1 MRHMTAAMA
10 AAIAA
15 IITLVESA
23 LSQRNVQV
31 RLSIAGM
38 SNMPKEVFEAATID
52 GANWRQQVVHI
63 GIPMLL
69 PTIGYWSVIC
79 TAGMLLGILLPL
91 GFWLISLL
99 YTNAGEVRII
109 VHYGI
114 GFWLTLANPVLFFL
128 ARRSVKKDEELGRSA
143 DRLR

>member
-1 MRHMTAAMA
+1 MIQRIQTVFLALIVILFVVLNFVPVLGYEFMHGAMEWK
-10 AAIAA
+10 
-15 IITLVESA
+15 V
-23 LSQRNVQV
+23 LS
-31 RLSIAGM
+31 
-38 SNMPKEVFEAATID
+38 
-52 GANWRQQVVHI
+52 
-63 GIPMLL
+63 GIPGFLAGDAVIALL
-69 PTIGYWSVIC
+69 ALVTIFLYKNRKRQMRIC

-128 ARRSVKKDEELGRSA
+128 ARRSVKKDEELVRSA